1 MDLYQAVLWWHS
13 TPNLTIKQGD
23 HMPTSIHQ
31 STKHHLQISWPRGLC
46 RGGQSPIMLCSAK
59 TLRERQGSVAL
70 PQSPGWEQNKT
81 KHCKNV
87 STAQPLRNE
96 VRQTHGSRIHQWNCT
111 CNTSI
116 HRIYIV
122 LIAAWSVN
130 ALKNRLKTIVQLMP
144 KKYILVT
151 WTCPGLSITVKH
163 CIYVIIQHSLL
174 CNCSL
179 RCKLPFGWA
188 CSRNLKW
195 LQYIKQ
201 IDETKAFIPST

>member
-122 LIAAWSVN
+122 LIAACSGN
-130 ALKNRLKTIVQLMP
+130 ALVQLMP
-144 KKYILVT
+144 KKGLT
-151 WTCPGLSITVKH
+151 WICRVCRLLSNIVSICNNPAVFTLELLFTMQAPLWV
-163 CIYVIIQHSLL
+163 SLL
-174 CNCSL
+174 EKPQMASVYKTNWC
-179 RCKLPFGWA
+179 
-188 CSRNLKW
+188 
-195 LQYIKQ
+195 
-201 IDETKAFIPST
+201 ETKAFIPST